1 MKLMSLLWNELKVCN
16 IVSFLNHCISLTC
29 KKIKSVGRR
38 QQKRAQEKSRATSPI
53 TPEYPKDIETEGF
66 PTASSTVIHVD
77 VPPDE
82 ERSRTPISEGVGKRV
97 SVSSKVTD
105 MTGGKVA
112 DSQKSRNVDDERSD
126 DQLDVSQEKAVRDP
140 LKISDLQ
147 PTTEPEDS
155 GEGKSNPQKKFK
167 FTAAIFPKF
176 NIGTCIASIIVGC

>member
-1 MKLMSLLWNELKVCN
+1 
-16 IVSFLNHCISLTC
+16 
-29 KKIKSVGRR
+29 
-38 QQKRAQEKSRATSPI
+38 
-53 TPEYPKDIETEGF
+53 
-66 PTASSTVIHVD
+66 
-77 VPPDE
+77 
-82 ERSRTPISEGVGKRV
+82 
-97 SVSSKVTD
+97 

-155 GEGKSNPQKKFK
+155 GEGKSNSQKRFK
-167 FTAAIFPKF
+167 FATAIFPKF